1 MKRLAGFL
9 TAAAASLALT
19 VPAFADVIREEPFD
33 AVPGGGWTVLAAVAV
48 LLAVTAVLIYRAGKK

>member
-9 TAAAASLALT
+9 TAAAAPLALT
-19 VPAFADVIREEPFD
+19 VPVFADSIQDGPFH

-48 LLAVTAVLIYRAGKK
+48 LLAVTAILLYRAGRK